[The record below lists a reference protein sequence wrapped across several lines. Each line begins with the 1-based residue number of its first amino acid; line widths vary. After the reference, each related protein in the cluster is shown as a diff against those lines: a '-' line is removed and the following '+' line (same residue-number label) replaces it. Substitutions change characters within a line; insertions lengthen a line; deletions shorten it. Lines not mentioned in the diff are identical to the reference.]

1 MNLVQIMDCCVLKPI
16 RLLNGGSNPPVGY
29 FENLF
34 YRRYEMN
41 LHLLEIK
48 AKLETLIGD
57 TEIAIK
63 NILNSNDTSLNQLG
77 ATENLLEELKIGLS
91 NFK

>member
-1 MNLVQIMDCCVLKPI
+1 
-16 RLLNGGSNPPVGY
+16 
-29 FENLF
+29 
-34 YRRYEMN
+34 MN

-77 ATENLLEELKIGLS
+77 ATENLLEELKIALS